1 MKKLFVLILA
11 AVMAFTAAAC
21 SKPESAET
29 TTAEAA
35 KADLLAQIKER
46 GYITIATE
54 GDWSPWNY
62 HDENDVLTGFDV
74 EIGRKIAEGLG
85 VEAKFE
91 ETDWDSL
98 LAGVDSGRFDIACNG
113 VGYTEERAQ
122 KYNFSTPYAYT
133 NSVLVV
139 RADNEDI
146 KTLEDLKGRTTAN
159 TASSTYA
166 ALAEKYGATVTP
178 ANTLT
183 DTIELLLNGRVEA
196 TINAQVSINDY
207 MLQHPDAAVKVVQV
221 IEGDS
226 TAFPVRKGDDTLT
239 LVEEVNRI
247 LDEMRANGELSA
259 ISEQFFNMDITK
271 KD

>member
-1 MKKLFVLILA
+1 MKKTLAVILSLIMVLA
-11 AVMAFTAAAC
+11 CAAC
-21 SKPESAET
+21 GSTPKDNPVDGSGESK
-29 TTAEAA
+29 
-35 KADLLAQIKER
+35 DLLAQIKER

-122 KYNFSTPYAYT
+122 KYNFSEPYAYT

-146 KTLEDLKGRTTAN
+146 KTLEDLDGRTTAN

-226 TAFPVRKGDDTLT
+226 TAFPMRKADDTLT
-239 LVEEVNRI
+239 LVDEVNRI
-247 LDEMRANGELSA
+247 LNEMRENGELSA